1 MKFQVSS
8 ATLANKLSAMAKVI
22 NAKSVLPILSNFLFE
37 LDGETLQITVSDGEC
52 MQCSTLS
59 VTTGEEN
66 GKICIPADK
75 LLDALRSLPEQAI
88 EFTINETTFEINIK
102 YNNGKYDFVGYSAVE
117 YTIPSPLSNIK
128 NEIQIEATTLN
139 TAITQSLFAVANDEL
154 RPIMNGIYITT
165 KKRMFQSVASDGQ
178 KLVRNTYKMESPI
191 DEIEFVIPT
200 KAAKLIKNLT
210 NKFTISVNITYN
222 GREVIFIFENDIF
235 RCRLLEG
242 KFPNY
247 NAVIPKNN
255 TNIATIE
262 RESLLSTIKRVG
274 VFSSV
279 ANGSIEMYFSGIGLD
294 VTGKDI
300 DYSTSAKETVLCAYT
315 GEDLRIGFKRELLQQ
330 ILENVT
336 SKEIT
341 FSMGDCSQ
349 AAIIKPTNE
358 DKKIEN
364 LSLLVPM
371 MLGA

>member
-8 ATLANKLSAMAKVI
+8 ATLANKLSAMVKVI

-52 MQCSTLS
+52 MQHSTLS
-59 VTTGEEN
+59 VTTAEEN

-75 LLDALRSLPEQAI
+75 LLDALRSLSEQLI
-88 EFTINETTFEINIK
+88 EFTTNETTFEINIK
-102 YNNGKYDFVGYSAVE
+102 YNNGKYDFVGYSADE

-128 NEIQIEATTLN
+128 KVIQIEATILN
-139 TAITQSLFAVANDEL
+139 TAITQSLFAVANDEFH
-154 RPIMNGIYITT
+154 PILNGIYITT
-165 KKRMFQSVASDGQ
+165 QKGIFQSVASDGQ
-178 KLVRNTYKMESPI
+178 KLVHNTYKMESPI
-191 DEIEFVIPT
+191 DEIEFVVPT
-200 KAAKLIKNLT
+200 KAAKLIKNIINKTTTSITIT
-210 NKFTISVNITYN
+210 NN
-222 GREVIFIFENDIF
+222 GREAIFVFENDIF

-242 KFPNY
+242 KYPNY
-247 NAVIPKNN
+247 NAVIPQNN

-279 ANGSIEMYFSGIGLD
+279 SNGSIEMNFSGIGLD
-294 VTGKDI
+294 VSGKDI
-300 DYSTSAKETVLCAYT
+300 DYSTSAKETLLCAYS
-315 GEDLRIGFKRELLQQ
+315 GENLRIGFKCEFLRQ
-330 ILENVT
+330 ILENVK

-349 AAIIKPTNE
+349 VAIIKPVGE
-358 DKKIEN
+358 DDKTEN
-364 LSLLVPM
+364 LSLLIPM

>member
-8 ATLANKLSAMAKVI
+8 IALANKLSVMAKVI
-22 NAKSVLPILSNFLFE
+22 NAKPVLPILSNFLFE

-59 VTTGEEN
+59 VTVAEEN
-66 GKICIPADK
+66 GKICLPADK
-75 LLDALRSLPEQAI
+75 LLDALRSLPEQSI
-88 EFTINETTFEINIK
+88 EFTINEPTFEINIK
-102 YNNGKYDFVGYSAVE
+102 YNNGKYDFVGYPADE

-128 NEIQIEATTLN
+128 KEIQIEATTLN

-154 RPIMNGIYITT
+154 RPIMNGIHIST
-165 KKRMFQSVASDGQ
+165 KKGIFQSAASDGQ
-178 KLVRNTYKMESPI
+178 KLVRNTYKMENPI
-191 DEIEFVIPT
+191 EEIEFVVPT

-210 NKFTISVNITYN
+210 NKVTTSIIVTYN
-222 GREVIFIFENDIF
+222 EREAIFIIENDIF

-247 NAVIPKNN
+247 NAVIPQKN
-255 TNIATIE
+255 TNIAIIE
-262 RESLLSTIKRVG
+262 REILLSTIKRVG

-279 ANGSIEMYFSGIGLD
+279 ANGSIEMNFSGIGLD
-294 VTGKDI
+294 ISGKDI
-300 DYSTSAKETVLCAYT
+300 DYSTSAKETLFCAYS
-315 GEDLRIGFKRELLQQ
+315 GKNLRIGFKCEYLRQ
-330 ILENVT
+330 ILENIT

-341 FSMGDCSQ
+341 FLMDDYSQ
-349 AAIIKPTNE
+349 AAIIKPVGE
-358 DKKIEN
+358 DDKTEN

>member
-52 MQCSTLS
+52 MQCSTLP
-59 VTTGEEN
+59 VTTAEEN
-66 GKICIPADK
+66 GKICLPADK
-75 LLDALRSLPEQAI
+75 LLDALRSLPEQPI

-102 YNNGKYDFVGYSAVE
+102 YNNGKYDFVGYSADE
-117 YTIPSPLSNIK
+117 YTILSPLSDIK
-128 NEIQIEATTLN
+128 KEIQIEATTLN

-165 KKRMFQSVASDGQ
+165 KKGMFQSAASDGQ
-178 KLVRNTYKMESPI
+178 KLVRNTYKMENPI
-191 DEIEFVIPT
+191 DEIEFVVPT

-210 NKFTISVNITYN
+210 NKVTTSVTITYN
-222 GREVIFIFENDIF
+222 GREAIFIFENDIF

-242 KFPNY
+242 RFPNY
-247 NAVIPKNN
+247 NAVIPQNN

-279 ANGSIEMYFSGIGLD
+279 ANGSIEMNFSGIGLD
-294 VTGKDI
+294 VSGQDI
-300 DYSTSAKETVLCAYT
+300 DYSTSAKETLFCAYS
-315 GEDLRIGFKRELLQQ
+315 GANLRIGFKCEFLRQ

-349 AAIIKPTNE
+349 AAIIKPVGE
-358 DKKIEN
+358 DDKIEN

>member
-8 ATLANKLSAMAKVI
+8 ATLANKLSAMVKVI

-52 MQCSTLS
+52 MQHSTLS
-59 VTTGEEN
+59 VTTAEEN

-75 LLDALRSLPEQAI
+75 LLDALRSLSEQLI
-88 EFTINETTFEINIK
+88 EFTTNETTFEINIK
-102 YNNGKYDFVGYSAVE
+102 YNNGKYDFVGYSADE

-128 NEIQIEATTLN
+128 KVIQIEATILN
-139 TAITQSLFAVANDEL
+139 TAITQSLFAVANDEFH
-154 RPIMNGIYITT
+154 PILNGIYITT
-165 KKRMFQSVASDGQ
+165 KKGIFQSVASDGQ
-178 KLVRNTYKMESPI
+178 KLVHNTYKMESPI
-191 DEIEFVIPT
+191 DEIEFVVPT
-200 KAAKLIKNLT
+200 KAAKLIKNIINKTTTSITIT
-210 NKFTISVNITYN
+210 NN
-222 GREVIFIFENDIF
+222 GREAIFVFENDIF

-242 KFPNY
+242 KYPNY
-247 NAVIPKNN
+247 NAVIPQNN

-279 ANGSIEMYFSGIGLD
+279 SNGSIEMNFSGIGLD
-294 VTGKDI
+294 VSGKDI
-300 DYSTSAKETVLCAYT
+300 DYSTSAKETLLCAYS
-315 GEDLRIGFKRELLQQ
+315 GENLRIGFKCEFLRQ
-330 ILENVT
+330 ILENVK

-349 AAIIKPTNE
+349 VAIIKPVGE
-358 DKKIEN
+358 DDKTEN
-364 LSLLVPM
+364 LSLLIPM

>member
-8 ATLANKLSAMAKVI
+8 IALANKLSVMAKVI
-22 NAKSVLPILSNFLFE
+22 NAKPVLPILSNFLLE

-59 VTTGEEN
+59 VTVAEEN
-66 GKICIPADK
+66 GKICLPADK
-75 LLDALRSLPEQAI
+75 LLDALRSLPEQSI
-88 EFTINETTFEINIK
+88 EFTINEPTFEINIK
-102 YNNGKYDFVGYSAVE
+102 YNNGKYDFVGYPADE

-128 NEIQIEATTLN
+128 KEIQIEATTLN

-154 RPIMNGIYITT
+154 RPIMNGIHIST
-165 KKRMFQSVASDGQ
+165 KKGMFQSAASDGQ
-178 KLVRNTYKMESPI
+178 KLVRNTYKMENPI
-191 DEIEFVIPT
+191 EEIEFVVPT
-200 KAAKLIKNLT
+200 KAAKLLKNLT
-210 NKFTISVNITYN
+210 NKVTTSIIVTYN
-222 GREVIFIFENDIF
+222 EREAIFIIENDIF

-255 TNIATIE
+255 TNIAIIE
-262 RESLLSTIKRVG
+262 REILLSTIKRVG

-279 ANGSIEMYFSGIGLD
+279 ANGSIEMNFSGIGLD
-294 VTGKDI
+294 ISGKDI
-300 DYSTSAKETVLCAYT
+300 DYSISAKETLFCAYS
-315 GEDLRIGFKRELLQQ
+315 GKNLRIGFKCEYLRQ
-330 ILENVT
+330 ILENIT

-341 FSMGDCSQ
+341 FLMDDCSQ
-349 AAIIKPTNE
+349 AAIIKPVGE
-358 DKKIEN
+358 DDKTEN